1 MGLTLTGSHTLRTQ
15 FGAQLQCVTGPQAVP
30 GELALKIYY
39 GGSEV
44 PSPGITFTYRENPVL
59 RAFEPLRSFV
69 RCDRG
74 PLVAGA
80 PYTHPIQL
88 FPRRALPSSLVR
100 IGRCWSG
107 GQEASNTPPCPPRS
121 LPPRHPGGQ
130 PPCPLSAGW
139 QCSGHTCCKAGLCSH
154 WPASMPQVVVGGVR
168 DGALQG
174 TRRARCATLALSPPC
189 PSAVAAA
196 STSQDRVSA

>member
-1 MGLTLTGSHTLRTQ
+1 MSILEGVAVPLTWGWGGPRVGLTLTGSHTLRTQ

-69 RCDRG
+69 RCDGG

-80 PYTHPIQL
+80 PHTHPVRL
-88 FPRRALPSSLVR
+88 FPRRSLPSTLVR

-107 GQEASNTPPCPPRS
+107 
-121 LPPRHPGGQ
+121 
-130 PPCPLSAGW
+130 
-139 QCSGHTCCKAGLCSH
+139 
-154 WPASMPQVVVGGVR
+154 
-168 DGALQG
+168 
-174 TRRARCATLALSPPC
+174 
-189 PSAVAAA
+189 
-196 STSQDRVSA
+196 